1 MRVALISDIH
11 GNLVSLEAVLEDIDR
26 EEVDQIVCLGD
37 VAVLGPQP
45 LEVLARLRAFD
56 CACVMGNHD
65 LDLLDP
71 AQTNEVEPWVTEVT
85 AWCVD
90 QVSASDLDYVR
101 SFRPLIEIPLGDQ
114 MTLLCYHGSPRSSA
128 DRILSTTPAEEV
140 EGMLA
145 GHRATVMAGG
155 HNHVQMVRQHKDM
168 WVVNVGSVGQSLEQ
182 MPFEGVPRLL
192 PWAGYAIVNRARDV
206 LSVELR
212 RVSIDLDRVKQ
223 AAWASDMPGAGDWVS
238 WWITPPGH

>member
-11 GNLVSLEAVLEDIDR
+11 GNLVSLEAVLADIDR
-26 EEVDQIVCLGD
+26 EKVDQIVCLGD

-45 LEVLARLRAFD
+45 HEVLARLRAFD

-65 LDLLDP
+65 LDLLVPDL
-71 AQTNEVEPWVTEVT
+71 TNEVEPWVTEVT

-90 QVSASDLDYVR
+90 QLSASDLDYVR

-114 MTLLCYHGSPRSSA
+114 RTLLCYHGSPRSSA

-168 WVVNVGSVGQSLEQ
+168 WVVDVGSVGQSLEQ
-182 MPFEGVPRLL
+182 MPFEGMPRLL
-192 PWAGYAIVNRARDV
+192 PWAGYAIVNWARDV

-212 RVSIDLDRVKQ
+212 RVSIDLDRVKR

-238 WWITPPGH
+238 WWITPLYR